1 MLISLARLNQIQSGQ
16 ANKIFLNLIMQ
27 QNEGEEE
34 LKFHLNLSEY
44 LSAKGQKDR

>member
-1 MLISLARLNQIQSGQ
+1 MLISLAEAQSGQ